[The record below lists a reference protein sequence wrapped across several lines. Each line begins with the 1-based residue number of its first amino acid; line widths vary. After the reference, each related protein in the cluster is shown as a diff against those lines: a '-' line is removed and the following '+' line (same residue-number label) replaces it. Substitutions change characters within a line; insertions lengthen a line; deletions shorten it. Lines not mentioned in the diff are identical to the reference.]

1 MTNNTQTSPPPEAGS
16 PESNRPSS
24 PMNSS
29 TTTSS
34 YLNDNNS
41 SPPLEGATNQ
51 RKNTTTASSPP
62 IHIQQQIHPIGNKT
76 NVSSNVS
83 NKKVVTIA
91 SPSSVNKP
99 PAQSQAGIVNQS
111 ESGRSGGSFS
121 HSKITV
127 RTCCGVVELTSMKL
141 ACLLGM
147 MVTVIGLLVLAAV
160 AIAAFVTASS
170 KATDILIAVGK
181 ATTIFE
187 SSNSMVL
194 KYTYTGYSYDGQNIV
209 VQEQYKNSST
219 TMKILLQSIFK
230 NLDDSTIQT
239 MFNSTVI
246 ESSNSLDS
254 QNSQILLM
262 IGYNQ
267 QSDAITRINS
277 DTYSTILSTFQDGLD
292 KLVTFVQQ
300 SEKNKDTSVLAITLV
315 QLIVIAISLF
325 VILPIIVFVFTYAI
339 NRDSLYLEKIRRA
352 NAIMLMDTMED
363 DGLRT
368 LFKIHCEKEKSIENF
383 LLLEK
388 IQYYRSLCER
398 SLDLQMRLFGDANML
413 SDVSS
418 DISAESAHSTK
429 KRRESPLEKEYTE
442 IEAKKYEVAFEIFTE
457 FLEVTGDMA
466 VNISH
471 VLTDAVKDK
480 LDSYNDK
487 QIETLPEDMFNIL
500 EKETCLVMMD
510 THHRFKQSL
519 AFQREMKIDKIK
531 VDKLKKKKY
540 DF

>member
-1 MTNNTQTSPPPEAGS
+1 MTIIHHHLWKEQLIKLRTQRLHLRLLFIS
-16 PESNRPSS
+16 
-24 PMNSS
+24 
-29 TTTSS
+29 
-34 YLNDNNS
+34 
-41 SPPLEGATNQ
+41 
-51 RKNTTTASSPP
+51 
-62 IHIQQQIHPIGNKT
+62 QQQIHPIGNKT

-83 NKKVVTIA
+83 IKKVVTIA

-368 LFKIHCEKEKSIENF
+368 LFKIHCEKEKSTENF

-471 VLTDAVKDK
+471 VLTDSVKDK
-480 LDSYNDK
+480 LDKYNDK
-487 QIETLPEDMFNIL
+487 QIETLPDDMFNIL

-531 VDKLKKKKY
+531 IDKLKKKRNV

>member
-1 MTNNTQTSPPPEAGS
+1 MNTTGSSPSNNRGSLVDRPNSPTNN
-16 PESNRPSS
+16 N
-24 PMNSS
+24 NSYLNN

-34 YLNDNNS
+34 SPVTMPNSSSNNMNSPTNKPANLNLSNNNS
-41 SPPLEGATNQ
+41 KKVTISSP
-51 RKNTTTASSPP
+51 NTT
-62 IHIQQQIHPIGNKT
+62 NKT
-76 NVSSNVS
+76 
-83 NKKVVTIA
+83 
-91 SPSSVNKP
+91 
-99 PAQSQAGIVNQS
+99 AQHSQVGFVHNPS
-111 ESGRSGGSFS
+111 ESGKSGGSFS
-121 HSKITV
+121 QSKITV

-147 MVTVIGLLVLAAV
+147 LVTVVGLLVLAAV
-160 AIAAFVTASS
+160 AISSFVIVSS

-181 ATTIFE
+181 VTSYFE
-187 SSNSMVL
+187 VSNSLVL
-194 KYTYTGYSYDGQNIV
+194 KSAYTGFKDTDTATKVAS
-209 VQEQYKNSST
+209 EYKNYTQELKT
-219 TMKILLQSIFK
+219 TLQTILK
-230 NLDDSTIQT
+230 NLDDTAVSE
-239 MFNSTVI
+239 MFNSTAI
-246 ESSNSLDS
+246 ESSNYLDS
-254 QNSQILLM
+254 QNSQLLLM
-262 IGYNQ
+262 VSFGQ
-267 QSDAITRINS
+267 KDDAVIRINS
-277 DTYSTILSTFQDGLD
+277 DTYNKIKETFKTGLD
-292 KLVTFVQQ
+292 QLVSFVQNK
-300 SEKNKDTSVLAITLV
+300 EKEKDTQVLAVTLV
-315 QLIVIAISLF
+315 QLIVIAVSLF

-363 DGLRT
+363 DGLRA
-368 LFKIHCEKEKSIENF
+368 LFRIHCEKEKSIENF

-398 SLDLQMRLFGDANML
+398 SLDLQMRLFGDNNVL

-418 DISAESAHSTK
+418 DISGDSAHSAK
-429 KRRESPLEKEYTE
+429 KKKDSPLEREYAE
-442 IEAKKYEVAFEIFTE
+442 VEAKKYEVAFEIFTE

-471 VLTDAVKDK
+471 VLTDSVKDK
-480 LDSYNDK
+480 LDRFNDK

-531 VDKLKKKKY
+531 VDKLKKKKGV

>member
-1 MTNNTQTSPPPEAGS
+1 MNTPPSTASTTGSPSLAPASNEANNATSYLSNNNNNTTTTIANNP
-16 PESNRPSS
+16 
-24 PMNSS
+24 
-29 TTTSS
+29 TTSS
-34 YLNDNNS
+34 SPSFPQSTTPLDNNKPNNTMNITALPS
-41 SPPLEGATNQ
+41 TN
-51 RKNTTTASSPP
+51 NS
-62 IHIQQQIHPIGNKT
+62 
-76 NVSSNVS
+76 
-83 NKKVVTIA
+83 KKVTIA
-91 SPSSVNKP
+91 SPTTTAKQTTA
-99 PAQSQAGIVNQS
+99 AQSQVGFVNHS
-111 ESGRSGGSFS
+111 ESGRSGSSFS
-121 HSKITV
+121 QSKITL

-147 MVTVIGLLVLAAV
+147 MVTVIGLLVLAGVAV
-160 AIAAFVTASS
+160 AAFVATTTKS
-170 KATDILIAVGK
+170 TDILIAVGK
-181 ATTIFE
+181 VTSIFE
-187 SSNSMVL
+187 SSNALVL
-194 KYTYTGYSYDGQNIV
+194 KYTYTGYSSEDQRLL
-209 VQEQYKNSST
+209 VQEEYKNST
-219 TMKILLQSIFK
+219 QTLKKTLQTILK
-230 NLDDSTIQT
+230 NVDDASIQT
-239 MFNSTVI
+239 MFNSTTV
-246 ESSNSLDS
+246 EASNNWDGA
-254 QNSQILLM
+254 NSQILL
-262 IGYNQ
+262 IIRTQPEDAKTRLSSTSYN
-267 QSDAITRINS
+267 
-277 DTYSTILSTFQDGLD
+277 TIKTTFQEGLD
-292 KLVTFVQQ
+292 KLVTFVQ
-300 SEKNKDTSVLAITLV
+300 EKESTKDKNVLAITLV
-315 QLIVIAISLF
+315 QLIVIAVSLF

-352 NAIMLMDTMED
+352 NAVMLMDTMED

-368 LFKIHCEKEKSIENF
+368 LFKIHCEKEKSTENF

-388 IQYYRSLCER
+388 IHYYRSLCER
-398 SLDLQMRLFGDANML
+398 SIDLQMRLFGESNVQ

-418 DISAESAHSTK
+418 EISGVSGDSAHSGK
-429 KRRESPLEKEYTE
+429 KKLSPLEKEYAE
-442 IEAKKYEVAFEIFTE
+442 VEAKKYEVAFEIFTE